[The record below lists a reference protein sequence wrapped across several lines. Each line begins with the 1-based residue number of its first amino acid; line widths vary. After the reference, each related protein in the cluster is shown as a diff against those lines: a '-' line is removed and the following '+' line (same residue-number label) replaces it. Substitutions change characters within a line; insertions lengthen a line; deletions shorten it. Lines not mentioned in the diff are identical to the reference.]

1 MHQPKS
7 KRILV
12 YFLLLLIV
20 GSVNNINLNNSKINK
35 VENINIS
42 GLDVLNIK
50 ILVNKITSLN
60 LENIYFLDENKIKEI
75 VDSHSLV
82 EEFKIFKKYPSTLNI
97 EIKKTTFLAKINQN
111 NEIFIIGS
119 NGKLTKNNPSEIG
132 LPYIFGNP
140 NISEFLNFRKIIK
153 ESKIPYDRIKNLYF
167 FKSKRWDIE
176 LKNNTLIKLSVN
188 NVKESLDNAFE
199 FMKNNNFSNPKIID
213 ARIENQIILNG

>member
-1 MHQPKS
+1 M
-7 KRILV
+7 
-12 YFLLLLIV
+12 
-20 GSVNNINLNNSKINK
+20 
-35 VENINIS
+35 
-42 GLDVLNIK
+42 
-50 ILVNKITSLN
+50 
-60 LENIYFLDENKIKEI
+60 
-75 VDSHSLV
+75 
-82 EEFKIFKKYPSTLNI
+82 NI

>member
-82 EEFKIFKKYPSTLNI
+82 EEYKIFKKYPSTLNI